1 MQTELEP
8 SAKLQTRAHLHD
20 NWQWCIGL
28 GWRRKDL
35 WCHNKMIS
43 FILSFLDAPPHLY
56 KTWCKLTRRLGFTHE
71 FCIKSHLIFKI
82 SSSEGKYFQLLCLYM
97 RNQPFF
103 RFAPHFWCRNQGRK
117 IRNLGKNGLFD
128 GQFLHKS
135 KREITV
141 SSQNRFF
148 CILKKISFF

>member
-1 MQTELEP
+1 MTLAWVVAHAYWSCIVINYMYTIWE
-8 SAKLQTRAHLHD
+8 RASERD
-20 NWQWCIGL
+20 
-28 GWRRKDL
+28 
-35 WCHNKMIS
+35 
-43 FILSFLDAPPHLY
+43 
-56 KTWCKLTRRLGFTHE
+56 KTWCKLKRRLGFTHK

-103 RFAPHFWCRNQGRK
+103 WFAPHFWCRNQGRK

-148 CILKKISFF
+148 CILKKNQFFLKRL